1 MSMPL
6 YFPVIAQKSNSS
18 QKKDVLCSLTLRKGE
33 KPGLY
38 PRELRELSNK
48 SDSNFWQPLLRLAQ
62 RLPIELNSR
71 GFTVTELKFSGSS
84 ATGCVSFFE
93 KYDIDVMEE
102 RSVPLYIAISVTKS
116 CDFDTVDAAQRVSN
130 VLEKVELCIQ
140 NGMHIFV
147 IPKGNNKELASEDER
162 YVIREL
168 DLFSKEELSNLIG
181 EKLLVLLAGR
191 DWAQKL
197 ADLLGLQERDQNED
211 FTFSPADNEDTDK
224 RLYDLYITALA
235 EDSEEDRKML
245 RTIFRGGGKAMGDT
259 GMSSETFPWKV
270 MHGEDEDG
278 TPYLDRIFST
288 ESLVLS
294 GSTSTGKTTL
304 AKALMLHA
312 LARGQRTVY
321 IAPTR
326 ALVYEV
332 YRDFCVLLEHMR
344 DRAGQLDA
352 NDGRYT
358 QLIEDLV
365 SDDDSNLVLSTG
377 EKNEKD
383 GQVLRGDYRI
393 LFSVYEKANLFMN
406 MMASQAEG
414 RRPDTIIIDE
424 LHMLC
429 DKERGGI
436 LDLFMGK
443 VLSMPGQDEVR
454 LIGITTED
462 KGAKTVT
469 DFLLSLHKPAT
480 MLSIPQRPL
489 PVAHYLLA
497 GEKKALIATLHNTV
511 HSISREEQRRIM
523 RELRTKENVNF
534 DPLIMLNSEHPD
546 SHTPHKKVIGVFNS
560 IAAIYRIVEKLSKD
574 RLENSSDAQFCSA
587 KTMDRL
593 KEALDSSFINGAEK
607 KILLKGIKAGIFV
620 YYSPLDYKLRE
631 EMARAFQEQCDRT
644 QILLTTEA
652 LAYGVNFPADAVYLT
667 YLRETDAAAGGRGG
681 DFIKRNLLF
690 NILGRAGR
698 LGKSAKESACC
709 AFIALN
715 GSDISLESDIK
726 RVLKMYCEDSP
737 FQVKTLDKNTEDG
750 ILVSDTVRNLDD
762 VSFISFRSAL
772 DALRFVAANEDEKYT
787 PVRNVRNFLEKT
799 IYGWQFEAGQ
809 EQQQRRKELE
819 ELLSTLYK
827 LTFEASPFQKNRLV
841 EETSSDKDIFYSC
854 TDLASALIDT
864 GTSWKAIEPM
874 SRWLNAIEG
883 LTIPLPV
890 ELLLVGMLP
899 VEELWG
905 SIRSFDMLSRYGEI
919 TSTQEKDNERAR
931 NWLRDEVE
939 KILPQD
945 SDKKSDAEIILQ
957 AISSYVETACE
968 DLVLSPK
975 HKHILDYKT
984 RLNSF
989 SRLLAALFAWARGAS
1004 SDEIQNFAFP
1014 GDTRDLANSFS
1025 PRYGER
1031 VCWLCLL
1038 CLRFFSK
1045 TKGIRLSPE
1054 HEGALQNLAMRMRY
1068 GVPGDCIPLMGTGR
1082 YQQNRTTVL
1091 KYREKNGITLQTVMQ
1106 YSCDDYIRERENL
1119 PHITHKEYDVIK
1131 RNAIEYYCNSALDFC
1146 DLLTRGNT
1154 SDMTKDSLKQLQT
1167 FLQAFKHAD
1176 TYTEKKWINKV
1187 KEALHGILGEARFIS
1202 RWTID
1207 NKLIIRSKK
1216 KGDSAWEL
1224 VIVLLSPFDALAEEK
1239 DRLQKGMDAAAE
1251 EKEFDRAA
1259 EFKKRLERLGD
1270 VKSVR
1275 ESIVENMNS
1284 GQEHI
1289 YVWMPWNTRH
1299 DIPAPSLP
1307 TLNLMSLVLLLRQLE
1322 TTGLHVV
1329 RKWIQRQKEKGA
1341 SHLYIQQ
1348 LIADSPDSSTPEAI
1362 EGLRSSLSGDILQG
1376 VLQMEEPIFPYAN

>member
-1 MSMPL
+1 MSRSL
-6 YFPVIAQKSNSS
+6 YFPVIAKKSTSS
-18 QKKDVLCSLTLRKGE
+18 QQNGVLCSLTLREEE

-38 PRELRELSNK
+38 PRELRELSNR

-71 GFTVTELKFSGSS
+71 GFTVTELNFSGLS

-93 KYDIDVMEE
+93 KYDIEAMEE
-102 RSVPLYIAISVTKS
+102 RDAPLDIAISVH
-116 CDFDTVDAAQRVSN
+116 DFCEHDAVDAAQRVSD

-140 NGMHIFV
+140 NRVHIFV
-147 IPKGNNKELASEDER
+147 IPKANNKELAPEDER

-168 DLFSKEELSNLIG
+168 DLVRKEELPYLTG
-181 EKLLVLLAGR
+181 EKLLVLLAAR
-191 DWAQKL
+191 DWAKKL

-224 RLYDLYITALA
+224 MRLYDLYITALA

-245 RTIFRGGGKAMGDT
+245 RAIFHGGGKAMGDT
-259 GMSSETFPWKV
+259 GMSRETFPWKV
-270 MHGEDEDG
+270 MREQDEDG
-278 TPYLDRIFST
+278 TPYRDRIFST

-312 LARGQRTVY
+312 LAQGQRTVY

-332 YRDFCVLLEHMR
+332 YRDFCVLLEHMHEQ
-344 DRAGQLDA
+344 AGKLDEQA
-352 NDGRYT
+352 GDDRYT

-480 MLSIPQRPL
+480 MLSISQRPL

-511 HSISREEQRRIM
+511 HSISREEQRRIKS
-523 RELRTKENVNF
+523 ELRTKENVNF
-534 DPLIMLNSEHPD
+534 DPLIMLNSKHPD
-546 SHTPHKKVIGVFNS
+546 SRTPHKKVIGVFNS
-560 IAAIYRIVEKLSKD
+560 IAAIYRIVEKLSNE
-574 RLENSSDAQFCSA
+574 RLKNSSDAQFCSA

-593 KEALDSSFINGAEK
+593 KEALDSSFINGDEK

-667 YLRETDAAAGGRGG
+667 YLRETDSAAGGRGG

-737 FQVKTLDKNTEDG
+737 FQVKTLDKNTEGG
-750 ILVSDTVRNLDD
+750 ILVSDTVRSLDD
-762 VSFISFRSAL
+762 VSFISFRSGL
-772 DALRFVAANEDEKYT
+772 DALRFVAANEDERYT

-799 IYGWQFEAGQ
+799 IYGWQFDAGQ
-809 EQQQRRKELE
+809 EQPQRRKELE

-827 LTFEASPFQKNRLV
+827 LILEASPFQKNRLV
-841 EETSSDKDIFYSC
+841 EETSSDRDIFYSC

-874 SRWLNAIEG
+874 SRWLNAIGG

-905 SIRSFDMLSRYGEI
+905 SIRSFDMLSRYGEVSPTTI
-919 TSTQEKDNERAR
+919 ESNERAR

-939 KILPQD
+939 KVLPQD
-945 SDKKSDAEIILQ
+945 SDKKSDADIILQ

-975 HKHILDYKT
+975 HKHVLNHAT

-1119 PHITHKEYDVIK
+1119 PHITHKEYDAIK

-1176 TYTEKKWINKV
+1176 TYAEETWIDKV
-1187 KEALHGILGEARFIS
+1187 KEALRGIPGEARFIS
-1202 RWTID
+1202 QWID
-1207 NKLIIRSKK
+1207 NKLLIRSKK

-1224 VIVLLSPFDALAEEK
+1224 VIVLLSPFDALAMK
-1239 DRLQKGMDAAAE
+1239 
-1251 EKEFDRAA
+1251 
-1259 EFKKRLERLGD
+1259 
-1270 VKSVR
+1270 
-1275 ESIVENMNS
+1275 NMNS

-1322 TTGLHVV
+1322 ATGLHVV

-1348 LIADSPDSSTPEAI
+1348 LIAGSLDSSAPEAI
-1362 EGLRSSLSGDILQG
+1362 EGLRESLSGDILQG